1 MAARNQYDV
10 PTEAGLSL
18 VTRGV
23 CSFSDRSVSKLF
35 RHWKDLMATVKNA
48 EVALLYRRGS
58 QPDEELV
65 KFIETHLNDEGYNVF
80 MDRHLTMGVDWAREI
95 EERVR
100 SADAVIPLLSA
111 ESVRSEML
119 GFEIE
124 SAHEAS
130 QLNQGR
136 PRLLP
141 VRVNYTGPL
150 PEPLASILDPVQYFL
165 WEGEQDNLGLVT
177 ELGEALKQTTEAG
190 PDNGLSA
197 EAPDPLPRVQKA
209 PAPGQPSA
217 AQPHPAALEALGGA
231 VPLDSKFYIERPA
244 DADLR
249 SAIAKRDSIVLIK
262 GARQMGKTSLLA
274 RGMQFARQQGH
285 KSAATDLQKFNAE
298 NFKTV
303 DRLYRTMA
311 ESIADQLELEVN
323 PTAAWDSRRGPNANL
338 ERFLRREVLGK
349 LRQPLFWGLDEVDR
363 LFVTPFG
370 SEVFGLIR
378 SWHNERALDPSGPWS
393 NLTIAIAYA
402 TEAHLFITDIN
413 QSPFNVGTRL
423 TLEDFTPAQVSELNR
438 RYDSPI
444 RSDDE
449 LTRFCRLVGGHPY
462 LVRRGLDELARRR
475 MSFDTFE
482 QQAARDEAFYGDHL
496 RRILVLLVRDS
507 ELTQVMRGV
516 LNSQPCPTPESFD
529 RLRSAGLVTGHIPEE
544 ARPRCRVYA
553 AYLRRHLL

>member
-1 MAARNQYDV
+1 M
-10 PTEAGLSL
+10 TI
-18 VTRGV
+18 
-23 CSFSDRSVSKLF
+23 
-35 RHWKDLMATVKNA
+35 VKNT
-48 EVALLYRRGS
+48 EVALLYKRGS
-58 QPDEELV
+58 EPDEVLV
-65 KFIETHLNDEGYNVF
+65 SFIEAQLIERGYQVF
-80 MDRHLTMGVDWAREI
+80 IDRHLTMGVDWAREI
-95 EERVR
+95 EGRIR

-111 ESVRSEML
+111 DSISSEML

-130 QLNQGR
+130 QLQQGK

-150 PEPLASILDPVQYFL
+150 PEPLSSILDPVQYFL

-177 ELGEALKQTTEAG
+177 ELGESLKQMPEPMGGETSSVPETVRQPAQVFEAG
-190 PDNGLSA
+190 A
-197 EAPDPLPRVQKA
+197 EAESTTTQKR
-209 PAPGQPSA
+209 PS
-217 AQPHPAALEALGGA
+217 ALEALGGA
-231 VPLDSKFYIERPA
+231 VPLDSEFYITRSGDGE
-244 DADLR
+244 LR
-249 SAIAKRDSIVLIK
+249 SSISKRDSIVLIK

-274 RGMQFARQQGH
+274 RGMQFAREQGN
-285 KSAATDLQKFNAE
+285 KAAATDLQKFNAE

-311 ESIADQLELEVN
+311 ESIADQLELDAD
-323 PTAAWDSRRGPNANL
+323 PTASWDARRGPNANL
-338 ERFLRREVLGK
+338 ERFLRREVLAK
-349 LRQPLFWGLDEVDR
+349 LQKPLFWGLDEVDR

-423 TLEDFTPAQVSELNR
+423 TLEDFTPAQVNEMNR
-438 RYDSPI
+438 RYANPI
-444 RSDDE
+444 KSDEE
-449 LTRFCRLVGGHPY
+449 LTRFYRLVGGHPY
-462 LVRRGLDELARRR
+462 LVRRGLDELARRKI
-475 MSFDTFE
+475 SFDNFE

-496 RRILVLLVRDS
+496 RRILVLLVRDT
-507 ELTQVMRGV
+507 ELTEVMRGV
-516 LNSQPCPTPESFD
+516 LNGQPCPTPESFD

-544 ARPRCRVYA
+544 ARPRCRLYA
-553 AYLRRHLL
+553 AYLRRHLV